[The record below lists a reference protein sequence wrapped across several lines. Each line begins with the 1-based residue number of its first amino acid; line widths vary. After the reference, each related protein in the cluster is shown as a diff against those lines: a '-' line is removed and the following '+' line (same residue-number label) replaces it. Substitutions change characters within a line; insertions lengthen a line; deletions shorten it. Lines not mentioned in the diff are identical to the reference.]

1 MLDIYHCNAKM
12 LSKPLSTV
20 ITYIF
25 ELTFMETIG
34 DDELHIFIRVKTIW
48 SLLNVSLVVN
58 STSNIDECQR
68 VKSTFHVLLIR
79 RLPKK
84 CLIKMNLDLKMKISH
99 TYVLLNMAQSRLM
112 RITNPPL
119 FSLRFP

>member
-1 MLDIYHCNAKM
+1 M

-34 DDELHIFIRVKTIW
+34 DDELHIFIRVKTFW

-58 STSNIDECQR
+58 STSNTGECQR
-68 VKSTFHVLLIR
+68 VKSAFFIF
-79 RLPKK
+79 KSK
-84 CLIKMNLDLKMKISH
+84 
-99 TYVLLNMAQSRLM
+99 
-112 RITNPPL
+112 
-119 FSLRFP
+119 

>member
-1 MLDIYHCNAKM
+1 M

-34 DDELHIFIRVKTIW
+34 DDELHIFIRVKTFW

-58 STSNIDECQR
+58 STSNTGECQR
-68 VKSTFHVLLIR
+68 VKSTFFTF
-79 RLPKK
+79 KSK
-84 CLIKMNLDLKMKISH
+84 
-99 TYVLLNMAQSRLM
+99 
-112 RITNPPL
+112 
-119 FSLRFP
+119 